1 MKHIIITICLMAIF
15 TACSNEENERPGRAV
30 LVYMAADN
38 NLGDNGYLTSDIRE
52 IMAGSKNIAPNDR
65 LYIFYSKRSTPRI
78 YQVEQGDTIRR
89 YTFTDDTHSSDP
101 ATLRK
106 ALEWMISDVQNT
118 NEYGLVLWGHST
130 GWEISNTLATSRRR
144 AYGAESNGS
153 IVTWMNIPDMAKALD
168 GLPRLLFILADCCV
182 FQCVETAYELRDN
195 VDYIIGSPAEIPNA
209 GASYSTVVPAFY
221 DRSATFYQAIADNYN
236 TNYIGN
242 LPLSVIKTSK
252 MEHLA
257 QATHAAMATFVAP
270 GEYQEMSGLI
280 YYYSKNMIDMN
291 DFIRSNAS
299 EEVYQTWKQQF
310 DEVVIYKQFAA
321 VWMTNSLQP
330 YVNFND
336 FTATEDKY
344 GGISM
349 FVYQQPKTTFLKKL
363 NETINQMSW
372 YEDAR
377 LRDFDW

>member
-1 MKHIIITICLMAIF
+1 MKHIIITICLIVLF
-15 TACSNEENERPGRAV
+15 SACNNEEPERPGRAV

-52 IMAGSKNIAPNDR
+52 MMTGSKMIASNDR
-65 LYIFYSKRSTPRI
+65 LYVFYSKRSAPRI
-78 YQVEQGDTIRR
+78 YQVVQGDTIRR

-106 ALEWMISDVQNT
+106 ALEWMIRDAQDT

-130 GWEISNTLATSRRR
+130 GWEISNTLASSRRR

-153 IVTWMNIPDMAKALD
+153 ITTWMNIPDVAKALE
-168 GLPRLLFILADCCV
+168 GLPPLLFILADCCI
-182 FQCVETAYELRDN
+182 FQCVETAYELRNN

-209 GASYSTVVPAFY
+209 GASYSTVIPAFY
-221 DRSATFYQAIADNYN
+221 NHTATFYQVIAENYN
-236 TNYIGN
+236 TDYHGH

-257 QATHAAMATFVAP
+257 QATHAALTTFVTP
-270 GEYQEMSGLI
+270 CEYQEASGLI
-280 YYYSKNMIDMN
+280 YYYNKNMIDMN

-299 EEVYQTWKQQF
+299 EEVYQTWKKQF

-321 VWMTNSLQP
+321 RWMTDSSQP
-330 YVNFND
+330 HVDFND
-336 FTATEDKY
+336 FTATEEKY
-344 GGISM
+344 GGVSM
-349 FVYQQPKTTFLKKL
+349 FVYQQPKTSFLKKI

-372 YEDAR
+372 YQDAR
-377 LRDFDW
+377 LSDFDW